1 MYFVTH
7 IFLKNEVHTNIGGG
21 RDNIIRDNVFYNAT
35 LNAMQVDHRGT
46 AHSVDTTLYD
56 KLRVR
61 YFISVETSCVILML
75 NWKIVIQLANLFDVQ
90 KVPFKTGIWASKY
103 PKLAVIESNSPSEPR
118 GKSVFSW
125 DDKNETI
132 RNNPRKNQ
140 YNL

>member
-75 NWKIVIQLANLFDVQ
+75 IEKLSFNWRTCLMYREYLLRLGYGPRNIQSWLSLNRTVQANQEVSLFFLEMI
-90 KVPFKTGIWASKY
+90 KM
-103 PKLAVIESNSPSEPR
+103 KL
-118 GKSVFSW
+118 
-125 DDKNETI
+125 
-132 RNNPRKNQ
+132 
-140 YNL
+140 

>member
-35 LNAMQVDHRGT
+35 LNAMQVDNRGT

-61 YFISVETSCVILML
+61 YFISDETSCVILML
-75 NWKIVIQLANLFDVQ
+75 N
-90 KVPFKTGIWASKY
+90 
-103 PKLAVIESNSPSEPR
+103 
-118 GKSVFSW
+118 
-125 DDKNETI
+125 
-132 RNNPRKNQ
+132 
-140 YNL
+140 

>member
-35 LNAMQVDHRGT
+35 LNAMQVDRRGT

-75 NWKIVIQLANLFDVQ
+75 N
-90 KVPFKTGIWASKY
+90 
-103 PKLAVIESNSPSEPR
+103 
-118 GKSVFSW
+118 
-125 DDKNETI
+125 
-132 RNNPRKNQ
+132 
-140 YNL
+140 